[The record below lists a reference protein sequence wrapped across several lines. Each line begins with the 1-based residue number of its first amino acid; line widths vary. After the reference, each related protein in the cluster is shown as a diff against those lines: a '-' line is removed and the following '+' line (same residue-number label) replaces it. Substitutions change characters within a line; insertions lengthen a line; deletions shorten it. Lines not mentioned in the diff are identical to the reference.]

1 VTLAVGDTAGRA
13 KVVTQDDIDAFARI
27 SGDRNP
33 AHSDNEWSRA
43 SRFGGPI
50 AHGILSAGLVSAV
63 IGMDLPGPGTIYVSQ
78 TLEFTAP
85 VRPGDEVTATVTV
98 RELRPRRRVLLETI
112 AEAGGRVVLR
122 GEAVVIPPRDAG

>member
-1 VTLAVGDTAGRA
+1 MSLAVGDSASRT

-27 SGDRNP
+27 SGDANP

-50 AHGILSAGLVSAV
+50 AHGILTAGLVSAV
-63 IGMDLPGPGTIYVSQ
+63 IGMDLPGPGTIYIAQ

-85 VRPGDEVTATVTV
+85 VRPGDQITATVTV
-98 RELRPRRRVLLETI
+98 AEVLPKRRLRLETV
-112 AEAGGRVVLR
+112 ARCGDEVVLR
-122 GEAVVIPPRDAG
+122 GEAVVLPPREA

>member
-1 VTLAVGDTAGRA
+1 MLTVGDSASRT

-27 SGDRNP
+27 SGDENP
-33 AHSDNEWSRA
+33 AHSDNDWSRA

-98 RELRPRRRVLLETI
+98 RELQPRRRVLLETV
-112 AEAGGRVVLR
+112 AEAGGQVVLR
-122 GEAVVIPPRDAG
+122 GEAVVIPPREA